1 MSEKH
6 VCEICGYVYNEA
18 DGEVDSRIEP
28 GTPFEDIDEYDFR
41 CPVCGSDKH
50 MFTYMEENE

>member
-18 DGEVDSRIEP
+18 DGEVDSGIEP
-28 GTPFEDIDEYDFR
+28 GTPFEDIDEYDFL
-41 CPVCGSDKH
+41 CPACGSDKH
-50 MFTYMEENE
+50 MFKDMEEN